1 MYRNAWLAKQKVVE
15 DIYDNWKISY
25 HDLPRLLQAMQQ
37 YLLCMLMKK
46 ETLLMPPQGGQLIE
60 DFVIFH

>member
-25 HDLPRLLQAMQQ
+25 HDLPRFLQAMQQ